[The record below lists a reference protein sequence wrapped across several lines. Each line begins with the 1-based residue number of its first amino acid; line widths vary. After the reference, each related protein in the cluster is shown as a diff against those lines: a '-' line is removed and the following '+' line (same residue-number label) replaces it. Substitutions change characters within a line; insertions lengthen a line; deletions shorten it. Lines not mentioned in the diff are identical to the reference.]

1 MDELIKFV
9 EMNQE
14 PLVEIMSAMEL
25 PPEITEREVSWR
37 RQTMISM
44 QPSTS

>member
-14 PLVEIMSAMEL
+14 PLVEIMSSMEL
-25 PPEITEREVSWR
+25 PPEITEREVSYLKK
-37 RQTMISM
+37 
-44 QPSTS
+44 

>member
-9 EMNQE
+9 EMNQK

-25 PPEITEREVSWR
+25 PPEITEREVSYLN
-37 RQTMISM
+37 
-44 QPSTS
+44 PHAPLLAPP

>member
-14 PLVEIMSAMEL
+14 PLVEIMSEMEL
-25 PPEITEREVSWR
+25 PPEITER
-37 RQTMISM
+37 
-44 QPSTS
+44 

>member
-1 MDELIKFV
+1 MDELIRFV

-25 PPEITEREVSWR
+25 GHADEKLDCVMPD
-37 RQTMISM
+37 ML
-44 QPSTS
+44 